1 MRLKLCV
8 KRIIWPF
15 TYLSIFIK
23 RFKQLCVLLLL
34 SLDLPQQLPRSFML
48 RRGGTVGVLEVEVS
62 VINILILRP
71 RGAFANMAAVLST
84 FSATGDNY

>member
-1 MRLKLCV
+1 MGD
-8 KRIIWPF
+8 
-15 TYLSIFIK
+15 S
-23 RFKQLCVLLLL
+23 
-34 SLDLPQQLPRSFML
+34 
-48 RRGGTVGVLEVEVS
+48 GGTVGVLEVEVS